1 MRNLAAISMSV
12 AMALGLGVQL
22 GGCKGEGGGKGGSG
36 GGQGGG
42 GEAGGGGGA
51 AAGGGGGAA
60 AGGGATSGTIKIVS
74 SLPHT
79 GSSNAVSGAMRDG
92 IQLALAEAGNKA
104 GPFTIVYE
112 SMDDASAK
120 KGDWDP
126 EVEAANADKAVK
138 DPDVMVYIGTYN
150 SGAAK
155 ISMPVLNRA
164 GLVMISP
171 ANSYPGLT
179 KPGLGEA
186 NEPDI
191 YRPSGKISF
200 FRVVPADDLQGAM
213 GARWMKH
220 MGAKKVYVLDSRDL
234 YGRGIADVFSQTAE
248 DLGLQVVGHEGIDP
262 KAQEYKSLMT
272 KIKALKPDFVYFGGT
287 TATNPGQV
295 AKDMVAVGLDAKLM
309 VPDGCF
315 DTAFITAAGAANIN
329 DRAFVTFGGVP
340 PDKLTGLGA
349 KFVKAYNDKY
359 HKMPEAYG
367 VYGYVA
373 AQVALA
379 AIEKAGTKDRE
390 AIRAAVQAYKAE
402 DSALGPFSFDENG
415 DTTMTRMSGNAV
427 KSGKFEFQQLLS
439 KDMQ

>member
-1 MRNLAAISMSV
+1 MRNLAAISM
-12 AMALGLGVQL
+12 ALALGVQL
-22 GGCKGEGGGKGGSG
+22 GACKGESGGEGGSAGKGLG
-36 GGQGGG
+36 GA
-42 GEAGGGGGA
+42 EPAGGGA
-51 AAGGGGGAA
+51 PAG
-60 AGGGATSGTIKIVS
+60 GGGATSGTIKIVS

-79 GSSNAVSGAMRDG
+79 GNSNAVSGAMRDG

-112 SMDDASAK
+112 AMDDASAK

-138 DPDVMVYIGTYN
+138 DPNVMVYIGTYN

-164 GLVMISP
+164 GMVMISP

-179 KPGLGEA
+179 KPGKGES

-191 YRPSGKISF
+191 YRPSGKINF

-213 GARWMKH
+213 GATWMKQ
-220 MGAKKVYVLDSRDL
+220 MGGKTVYVLDARDL
-234 YGRGIADVFSQTAE
+234 YGRGIADVFNQTAE
-248 DLGLQVVGHEGIDP
+248 DLGLRVVGREGIDP

-272 KIKALKPDFVYFGGT
+272 KIKALNPDYVYFGGT
-287 TATNPGQV
+287 TANNPGQL
-295 AKDMVAVGLDAKLM
+295 AKDMVAVGLKAKLM

-315 DTAFITAAGAANIN
+315 DNAFITAAGAPNVN
-329 DRAFVTFGGVP
+329 DRTFVTFGGVP

-349 KFVKAYNDKY
+349 TFVEKYQKRYN
-359 HKMPEAYG
+359 KMPEAYG

-379 AIEKAGTKDRE
+379 AIAKAGVKDRE

-415 DTTMTRMSGNAV
+415 DTTMAVMSGNAV
-427 KSGKFEFQQLLS
+427 KGGKFEFQSLL
-439 KDMQ
+439 KMEAEPE

>member
-1 MRNLAAISMSV
+1 MRNLAGISLIV
-12 AMALGLGVQL
+12 ALAVGQL
-22 GGCKGEGGGKGGSG
+22 GACKKEGEGQEGASGGKTA
-36 GGQGGG
+36 QGGG
-42 GEAGGGGGA
+42 TPGGG
-51 AAGGGGGAA
+51 
-60 AGGGATSGTIKIVS
+60 TSGVIKIVS

-79 GSSNAVSGAMRDG
+79 GNSNAVSGAMRDG

-104 GPFTIVYE
+104 GEFRIVYE
-112 SMDDASAK
+112 AMDDASAK

-126 EVEAANADKAVK
+126 EVEAANADRAIK

-155 ISMPVLNRA
+155 ISMPMLNKA
-164 GLVMISP
+164 GLVMVSP

-191 YRPSGKISF
+191 YRPSGKVSF

-213 GARWMKH
+213 GAQWMKQL
-220 MGAKKVYVLDSRDL
+220 GGKSVYVLDARDL
-234 YGRGIADVFSQTAE
+234 YGRGIADVFAQTAE
-248 DLGLQVVGHEGIDP
+248 EIGLQVVGREGIDP

-272 KIKALKPDFVYFGGT
+272 KIKAKKPDFIYFGGT
-287 TATNPGQV
+287 TANNPGQL
-295 AKDMVAVGLDAKLM
+295 AKDMVAVGLDAKMM

-315 DTAFITAAGAANIN
+315 DTAFINAAGASIVN

-349 KFVKAYNDKY
+349 KFVKAYQARYK
-359 HKMPEAYG
+359 KMPEAYG

-379 AIEKAGTKDRE
+379 AIEKAGKKDRE
-390 AIRAAVQAYKAE
+390 AIRAAVQEYKTE

-415 DTTMTRMSGNAV
+415 DTTMAMMSGNAV
-427 KSGKFEFQQLLS
+427 KGGKFEFQTLL
-439 KDMQ
+439 KQEAAE

>member
-1 MRNLAAISMSV
+1 
-12 AMALGLGVQL
+12 
-22 GGCKGEGGGKGGSG
+22 
-36 GGQGGG
+36 
-42 GEAGGGGGA
+42 
-51 AAGGGGGAA
+51 
-60 AGGGATSGTIKIVS
+60 
-74 SLPHT
+74 LPHT
-79 GSSNAVSGAMRDG
+79 GNSNAVSGAMRDG

-104 GPFTIVYE
+104 GEFRIVYE
-112 SMDDASAK
+112 AMDDASAK

-126 EVEAANADKAVK
+126 EVEAANADRAIK

-155 ISMPVLNRA
+155 ISMPMLNKA
-164 GLVMISP
+164 GLVMVSP

-191 YRPSGKISF
+191 YRPSGKVSF

-213 GARWMKH
+213 GAQWMKQL
-220 MGAKKVYVLDSRDL
+220 GGKSVYVLDARDL
-234 YGRGIADVFSQTAE
+234 YGRGIADVFEQTAE
-248 DLGLQVVGHEGIDP
+248 EIGLQVLGHEGIDP

-272 KIKALKPDFVYFGGT
+272 KIKAKKPDFIYFGGT
-287 TATNPGQV
+287 TANNPGQV
-295 AKDMVAVGLDAKLM
+295 AKDMVAVGLDAKMM

-315 DTAFITAAGAANIN
+315 DTAFINAAGANIVN

-349 KFVKAYNDKY
+349 KFVKSYQERFK
-359 HKMPEAYG
+359 KMPEAYG

-373 AQVALA
+373 GQVALA
-379 AIEKAGTKDRE
+379 AIAKAGKKDRE
-390 AIRAAVQAYKAE
+390 AIRAAVQEYKTE

-415 DTTMTRMSGNAV
+415 DTTMAMMSGNAV
-427 KSGKFEFQQLLS
+427 KGGKFEFQTLL
-439 KDMQ
+439 KQEAAE

>member
-1 MRNLAAISMSV
+1 MRNLATISMV
-12 AMALGLGVQL
+12 LALGVQL
-22 GGCKGEGGGKGGSG
+22 GACKGESGGEGGSAGKGSG
-36 GGQGGG
+36 A
-42 GEAGGGGGA
+42 EPAAGGA
-51 AAGGGGGAA
+51 AAG
-60 AGGGATSGTIKIVS
+60 GGGATSGTIKIVS

-79 GSSNAVSGAMRDG
+79 GNSNAVSGAMRDG

-112 SMDDASAK
+112 AMDDASAK

-126 EVEAANADKAVK
+126 EVEAANADKAIK
-138 DPDVMVYIGTYN
+138 DPNVMVYIGTYN

-179 KPGLGEA
+179 KPGKGES

-213 GARWMKH
+213 GATWMKQL
-220 MGAKKVYVLDSRDL
+220 GGKSVYVLDARDL
-234 YGRGIADVFSQTAE
+234 YGRGIADVFTQTAE
-248 DLGLQVVGHEGIDP
+248 DIGLRVVGREGIDP

-272 KIKALKPDFVYFGGT
+272 KIKATNPDYVYFGGT
-287 TATNPGQV
+287 TANNPGQI
-295 AKDMVAVGLDAKLM
+295 AKDMVAVGLKAKLM

-315 DTAFITAAGAANIN
+315 DTAFITAAGAANVN

-349 KFVKAYNDKY
+349 KFVESYQKRYN
-359 HKMPEAYG
+359 KMPEAYG

-379 AIEKAGTKDRE
+379 AIEKAGVKDRE

-415 DTTMTRMSGNAV
+415 DTTMAVMSGNAV
-427 KSGKFEFQQLLS
+427 KDGKFEFQSLL
-439 KDMQ
+439 KLEEQPE